1 MDEVTEKDLKTIIP
15 NINFYSDQNS
25 NEHYN
30 NLSAFH
36 KSMRGGDVNAALY
49 YGFLILHT
57 GDFDGLFRRMLAV
70 SYEDIG
76 FTNPQI
82 SQRTLTAI
90 NVFERFQISAKENL
104 LSLQVLLI

>member
-1 MDEVTEKDLKTIIP
+1 M
-15 NINFYSDQNS
+15 
-25 NEHYN
+25 
-30 NLSAFH
+30 
-36 KSMRGGDVNAALY
+36 
-49 YGFLILHT
+49 HT

-90 NVFERFQISAKENL
+90 NIFERLYCWRWIYYRYKYYWFSFIT
-104 LSLQVLLI
+104 